1 MISVLVANYNY
12 GNYLGRCIRSILEQ
26 TLENDY
32 YEVIV
37 VDDGSTDESVELLKL
52 FGDSISLVALP
63 KNVGLAS
70 AINHG
75 LRIAKGRY
83 IVRVDSDDYVHP
95 EFLRSL
101 QLYMELKA
109 DLFDAVAADYYKVDE
124 IGNKLALYNA
134 SLDPIACG
142 ILFKFEAL
150 GRIGF
155 YKEGLRFGE
164 DQELR
169 EKFINAGMRIGHLPL
184 PLYRYTK
191 HGDSLTD
198 KNLLT

>member
-169 EKFINAGMRIGHLPL
+169 EKFIKAGMRIGHLPL

>member
-52 FGDSISLVALP
+52 FGDSISLVALL